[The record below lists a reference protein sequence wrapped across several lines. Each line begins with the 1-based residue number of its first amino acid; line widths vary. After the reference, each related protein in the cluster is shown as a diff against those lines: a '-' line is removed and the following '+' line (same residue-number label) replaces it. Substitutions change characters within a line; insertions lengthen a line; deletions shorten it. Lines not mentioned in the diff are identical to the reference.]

1 MKYFE
6 FYRHSKF
13 VLLER
18 GASNWDYYT
27 MQYNGGPVSVVAI
40 AKPGTGASDCQFGDM
55 RYFKR
60 WKEATATCL
69 TAVNTT
75 GIRPRWI

>member
-6 FYRHSKF
+6 FYRNCAFK
-13 VLLER
+13 LLER

-27 MQYNGGPVSVVAI
+27 MQYKDGPASVVAI

-55 RYFKR
+55 RYYKR
-60 WKEATATCL
+60 WKEA
-69 TAVNTT
+69 
-75 GIRPRWI
+75 RPCG